1 MKHKFKLTITK
12 IKYPFKG
19 DWDGDESLDNIL
31 EESYEETIFYYD
43 GYDKLIKKLF
53 EEEVKKESKI
63 HRDLIQVYIDINPNN
78 KKYNL
83 DELVDYVLF
92 KNDFDNYDFVMVGE
106 VDVISEDNN

>member
-31 EESYEETIFYYD
+31 GESYEETIFYYD

-78 KKYNL
+78 KKHNL